1 MICASYTRK
10 SVKFGEIISIPE
22 QNEQIEK
29 FARRYRMTV
38 SKKFTDRKE
47 DWDEEDGF
55 LEMKEAGMNRRFDCI
70 LFWSVM
76 NFGKDPLNG
85 YNLLR
90 YTFVPAGIDF
100 AVVCDNFF
108 SAGKTEEEIQDYLQE
123 KYKERRDIHNVK
135 QAMIARELRMNTL
148 YGYKVVNG
156 DFVIDE
162 KVESNVR
169 QIFRLA
175 LDSKTKKEICKWLN
189 DNKITAPQIYLRL
202 EAGKDIRDISTDWE
216 YLQVKKILTDKRYM
230 GIRQTS
236 LKGVVSEVP
245 MPAYI
250 NEETYNKLNPDAP
263 IKRSVKRENPLFK
276 MVYDKDTMIRMYVGD
291 YMSDGG
297 WYYYVGCKNEMTRSY
312 AKKAITASE
321 VIGYVELALRKEQL
335 TAQNVFARLT
345 GERGREEYL
354 KRTETLRLYIKD
366 LMDQLLNEADGGNCD
381 DAFGE
386 LDSRYTEAQAELER
400 YQIAFGENNPWVRLF
415 LELPE
420 FETLNYRTAKE
431 YIDKVLIIK
440 NEKVELLPMHYKWKE
455 LFPKEWLEV

>member
-22 QNEQIEK
+22 QNEQIEQ
-29 FARRYRMTV
+29 FAKRYRLTV

-47 DWDEEDGF
+47 DWNEEDGF

-90 YTFVPAGIDF
+90 HTFFPAGIDF

-108 SAGKTEEEIQDYLQE
+108 SAGKTDDEICEYLQE
-123 KYKERRDIHNVK
+123 KYKERRNIHNVK
-135 QAMIARELRMNTL
+135 QALIARELRMNTL
-148 YGYKVVNG
+148 YGYKVVDG

-169 QIFRLA
+169 RIFRLA
-175 LDSKTKKEICKWLN
+175 LEGKTKKEICKWLN
-189 DNKITAPQIYLRL
+189 DNKVDAPQIYLRRK
-202 EAGKDIRDISTDWE
+202 AGKDTQGIPTDWE
-216 YLQVKKILTDKRYM
+216 YSQVKKILTDKRYM

-245 MPAYI
+245 IPAYI
-250 NEETYNKLNPDAP
+250 DEETYNKLNPYLP
-263 IKRSVKRENPLFK
+263 VKHKNKRENPLFK

-297 WYYYVGCKNEMTRSY
+297 WCYYVRFQNVVTRGY
-312 AKKAITASE
+312 TKKAIDAIE
-321 VIGYVELALRKEQL
+321 VIRYVESALRQEQRMAQKVFEKLSGKEGQ
-335 TAQNVFARLT
+335 
-345 GERGREEYL
+345 EEYL
-354 KRTETLRLYIKD
+354 KRTETLRLYIWE
-366 LMDQLLNEADGGNCD
+366 LMEQLLNEVDRENSD

-386 LDSRYTEAQAELER
+386 LDSRYTEARAELER

-415 LELPE
+415 LGLPE
-420 FETLNYRTAKE
+420 FENLNYRTAKE

-440 NEKVELLPMHYKWKE
+440 NEKAELLPMHYKWKE